1 MIQNELILECLL
13 FLRRWTNVSF
23 VSVLETDMYREGLE
37 YDMNMIFEIY
47 HNWTQGCAAVAWLGA
62 QVVSPKRKIR

>member
-1 MIQNELILECLL
+1 M
-13 FLRRWTNVSF
+13 
-23 VSVLETDMYREGLE
+23 SVFQTDGSREGLE

-62 QVVSPKRKIR
+62 QVVSPQRKILNFFNSLFFLATVI